1 MSTETEKRSGQPE
14 ELSSSK
20 GASPYSS
27 AESGNSKQKSTID
40 DFLTGF
46 KRTKVES
53 AGSNPHSTGSNA
65 DSTRNNPHSTDS
77 NSDSTRT
84 NPDSTESNSDSTR
97 TNPDSSESN
106 ADSTRTNPDSSDSNA
121 DSNRTNPDSTASNP
135 DSTDS
140 DSDSAGTNADST
152 RTNPDST
159 DSNSDSG
166 SSSADSGGELEEMQ
180 KKYLYLLSEFE
191 NFKRRS
197 ARERLDLFKNASKDL
212 LVELLPVLDDFE
224 RGLTAMEQAT
234 EVTAVKTGVDLVY
247 QKFRGILQSRGL
259 QPIPAVG
266 LPFDTEL
273 HEAISQA
280 PAVNEESKNTVLVEV
295 EKGYKLNEQ
304 VVRYAKVIVAV

>member
-27 AESGNSKQKSTID
+27 AESGNPKQKSTID

-53 AGSNPHSTGSNA
+53 AGSNPHF
-65 DSTRNNPHSTDS
+65 
-77 NSDSTRT
+77 
-84 NPDSTESNSDSTR
+84 TESNS
-97 TNPDSSESN
+97 
-106 ADSTRTNPDSSDSNA
+106 

-135 DSTDS
+135 DSSDS
-140 DSDSAGTNADST
+140 DSDSAGTNSDSTRTNPDSSDSNADST